1 MQRHVALKRQNISN
15 GGEYLFDEGNMI
27 RYVVSLV
34 VILHS
39 SDTWADPSFIFIPF
53 DGRFT
58 SGEKLLM

>member
-1 MQRHVALKRQNISN
+1 MLLALKRQNIYK
-15 GGEYLFDEGNMI
+15 GGQYLYEGSEMI
-27 RYVVSLV
+27 RYVVLLV